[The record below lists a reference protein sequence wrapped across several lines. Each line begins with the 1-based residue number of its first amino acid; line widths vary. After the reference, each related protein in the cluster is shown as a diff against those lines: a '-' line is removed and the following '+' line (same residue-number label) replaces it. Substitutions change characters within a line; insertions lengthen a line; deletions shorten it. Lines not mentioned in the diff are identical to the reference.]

1 MTPQA
6 ARALLVCSSLLN
18 PRRPGLGGHVLATE
32 LRKEFVGII
41 ALGETEDDVIP
52 TVATKPMA
60 ALTER

>member
-1 MTPQA
+1 
-6 ARALLVCSSLLN
+6 
-18 PRRPGLGGHVLATE
+18 VLATE